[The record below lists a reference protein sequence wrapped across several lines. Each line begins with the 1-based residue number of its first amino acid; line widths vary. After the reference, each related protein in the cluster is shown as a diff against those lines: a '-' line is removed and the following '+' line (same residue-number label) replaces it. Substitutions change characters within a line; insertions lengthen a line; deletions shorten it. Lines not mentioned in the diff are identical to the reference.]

1 MTSGLLAEVLRG
13 GRVESRHLGRAVVVD
28 SQGDVLWSLGD
39 VEAPVFPRS
48 TVKALLALPFVESG
62 AAERL
67 GASQEELALAC
78 ASHNGE
84 QRHADTAA
92 ALLSRAGRD
101 VTCLECGVHWPT
113 YDVAARALA
122 AEGNNPTALHNN
134 CSGKHAAMICTACD
148 QGLDPAGYI
157 LPDHPV
163 QREATET
170 LAMLTGTAHTE
181 QNRGTDGC
189 SMPTYA
195 IPLRSLATGFARFGS
210 GAHMPD
216 GRAVAAMK
224 LREAVASAP
233 FMVAGTGRFDTR
245 IMEHFRTRVFCKMGA
260 EGVMVAA
267 LPELGLGFALKAD
280 DGGNR
285 AVEVAVTALL
295 QRFGASLWSPN
306 DEVFMAEL
314 ANYTLRNWND
324 LSIGSMQPAS
334 CLQEDKVTCFIP

>member
-13 GRVESRHLGRAVVVD
+13 GRVESSHVGRAVVVD
-28 SQGDVLWSLGD
+28 SDGDVLWSLGN
-39 VEAPVFPRS
+39 VETPVFPRS

-67 GASQEELALAC
+67 GVTQEELALAC

-84 QRHADTAA
+84 QRHADVADS
-92 ALLSRAGRD
+92 LLTRAGRA

-113 YDVAARALA
+113 YDAAARALA
-122 AEGNNPTALHNN
+122 ADGNGPTALHNN

-163 QREATET
+163 QREATDI
-170 LAMLTGTAHTE
+170 LAMLTGTAHNE
-181 QNRGTDGC
+181 QNRGIDGC

-195 IPLRSLATGFARFGS
+195 IPLRALATGFARFGS
-210 GAHMPD
+210 GTHTSD
-216 GRAVAAMK
+216 GRTVAATK
-224 LREAVASAP
+224 LREAIAANP

-267 LPELGLGFALKAD
+267 LPELGLGLALKAD

-285 AVEVAVTALL
+285 AVEVAVTTLL
-295 QRFGASLWSPN
+295 QRFGASLWSQQ
-306 DEVFMAEL
+306 DEAFMSEQT
-314 ANYTLRNWND
+314 NYTLRNWNG
-324 LSIGSMQPAS
+324 LAVGSMQPAS
-334 CLQEDKVTCFIP
+334 CLAI

>member
-1 MTSGLLAEVLRG
+1 MTSGLLAEVFRG
-13 GRVESRHLGRAVVVD
+13 GRVESSHLGRAVVVD
-28 SQGDVLWSLGD
+28 SEGDILWSLGD
-39 VEAPVFPRS
+39 VEAPIFPRS

-84 QRHADTAA
+84 QRHADAA
-92 ALLSRAGRD
+92 ARLLSRVGRD

-113 YDVAARALA
+113 YEAAARALA
-122 AEGNNPTALHNN
+122 TEGHHPTALHNN

-148 QGLDPAGYI
+148 LGLDPTGYV
-157 LPDHPV
+157 LPKHPV
-163 QREATET
+163 QREATEI
-170 LAMLTGTAHTE
+170 LATLTGTAHNE

-195 IPLRSLATGFARFGS
+195 IPLRALATGFARFGS
-210 GAHMPD
+210 STHMSG
-216 GRAVAAMK
+216 GRAVAATK
-224 LREAVASAP
+224 LREAIAAAP

-245 IMEHFRTRVFCKMGA
+245 IMEHFQTRVFCKMGA

-285 AVEVAVTALL
+285 AVEVAVTVLL
-295 QRFGASLWSPN
+295 QRFGASLWSPH
-306 DEVFMAEL
+306 DEAFMTEQ
-314 ANYTLRNWND
+314 ANYPLRNWNGFP
-324 LSIGSMQPAS
+324 IGSMQPAA
-334 CLQEDKVTCFIP
+334 CLIQ